1 MSLVVD
7 RISKSFGP
15 VRALDGISF
24 SVEPGRIF
32 GLLGANGAGKTTTMR
47 IVLDILRP
55 DSGAVTWQGTAN
67 AELPRRT
74 WGYLPEERGL
84 YPRMKVIDVLRFF
97 AALYG
102 VPDADATAEAEDW
115 LERFRVPEYR
125 DRKVE
130 ELSKGN
136 QQKIQFIAAILHDPA
151 VLIMDEP
158 FSGLDPVNVQL
169 LKEAFLE
176 MRDRGKTLIFSTH
189 QMEQVEELC
198 EAITIIDRGRV
209 VESGPLR
216 EVKRRMG
223 RQVVRLAVEQTD
235 GAALGE
241 GLAEAERG
249 DGLGWIEEIPGVR
262 LTRRG
267 EDYVEMHVASGTDP
281 ESILQ
286 AALARGDRV
295 TRFEIADPSLE
306 EIFIERVGH
315 RAIEEERHLAGGRQ
329 ERDASAAESAQE
341 EVATQ

>member
-1 MSLVVD
+1 MSLVID
-7 RISKSFGP
+7 SIAKSFGP
-15 VRALDGISF
+15 VRALDGVSF

-32 GLLGANGAGKTTTMR
+32 GLLGANGAGKTTCMR
-47 IVLDILRP
+47 IVLDILRA
-55 DSGAVTWQGTAN
+55 DSGSVTWEGKAN
-67 AELPRRT
+67 TEVPRRT

-84 YPRMKVIDVLRFF
+84 YLRMKVIDVLRFF

-102 VPDADATAEAEDW
+102 VPEAQATAEVEDW
-115 LERFRVPEYR
+115 LKRFRVPEYR
-125 DRKVE
+125 DRRVE

-136 QQKIQFIAAILHDPA
+136 QQKIQFIAAILHDPQ

-189 QMEQVEELC
+189 QMDQVEELC

-223 RQVVRLAVEQTD
+223 RQVVRLAVDETD
-235 GAALGE
+235 GAATTTAGGE
-241 GLAEAERG
+241 LPPSS
-249 DGLGWIEEIPGVR
+249 DGLEWVEQIPGVT

-267 EDYVEMHVASGTDP
+267 EDYLEMHVATGTDP

-286 AALARGDRV
+286 AALARGERV

-306 EIFIERVGH
+306 EIFIERVGN
-315 RAIEEERHLAGGRQ
+315 REIEEERHLASGGQ
-329 ERDASAAESAQE
+329 EREASVPAGKE
-341 EVATQ
+341 TQ